1 MNLRDKISAPFTR
14 LKGDARRGFASIGWM
29 GISQICGLVLRLGSN
44 LILTRLLAPE
54 AFGLLGTALAFM
66 TTLEW
71 LSDMGV
77 APALIR
83 HPKGTDPRYLSTG
96 WWITLF
102 RGSGLAL
109 VAASCAW
116 PAALFYEQP
125 ELTGVLAVLA
135 LRPLLMGLRS
145 PAVPMLRRD
154 LNYRSIF
161 FDELAMTIG
170 GTATS
175 VVMALIMPS
184 VWAIVAGTIVG
195 AIVGIVV
202 SYILCPMRPGRF
214 SREASGEICGFGRQI
229 LLNTLVMA
237 LWLNLDRLLGLKLIS
252 AADLGLYTVAWNL
265 AAVAEGIVT
274 RCCDVHFSMLSRLES
289 PSEQLR
295 SHTQIADK
303 VGKWLMPAF
312 AVIACLSPVVIWI
325 LYDERYEGAG
335 ILLAVMVCRLMIRGY
350 GQLQFQF
357 LMARSHVNI
366 ATLSYG
372 VALVCHIAMIIPL
385 TQFAGVLGLA
395 LSSMM
400 STIIMT
406 VTQAALTGERLHTR
420 LTPVAATLS
429 WMAVGVSAACLM
441 TQLSF

>member
-1 MNLRDKISAPFTR
+1 MSLYQKLQNPFQR
-14 LKGDARRGFASIGWM
+14 LKGDARRGAASIGWM

-83 HPKGTDPRYLSTG
+83 HPKGTQKDYLSTG

-102 RGSGLAL
+102 RGTCLGA

-116 PAALFYEQP
+116 PAAMFYEQP
-125 ELTGVLAVLA
+125 ELAGVLAVLA
-135 LRPLLMGLRS
+135 LRPLLMAFRS
-145 PAVPMLRRD
+145 PAVPVLRRE

-161 FDELAMTIG
+161 FDELSMTIG
-170 GTATS
+170 GTFTS
-175 VVMALIMPS
+175 VALALIIPS
-184 VWAIVAGTIVG
+184 VWAIVGGTIVG
-195 AIVGIVV
+195 ALVGIVV
-202 SYILCPMRPGRF
+202 SYVLCPMKPSGY
-214 SREASGEICGFGRQI
+214 SNEASQEICGFGRQI
-229 LLNTLVMA
+229 LVNTLVMA

-265 AAVAEGIVT
+265 AAVAEGIIT
-274 RCCDVHFSMLSRLES
+274 RACDVHFSMLSRLS
-289 PSEQLR
+289 TPAEQLR
-295 SHTQIADK
+295 SHAEIAGK
-303 VGKWLMPAF
+303 VSKWLMPVF
-312 AVIACLSPVVIWI
+312 AVVACLSPVVIWV
-325 LYDERYEGAG
+325 LYDERYAGAG
-335 ILLAVMVCRLMIRGY
+335 ILLAVMICRLMIRGY

-357 LMARSHVNI
+357 LMARSHVTI
-366 ATLSYG
+366 ATVAYG

-385 TQFAGVLGLA
+385 TTYAGVLGLA
-395 LSSMM
+395 LSSML
-400 STIIMT
+400 STIVMT

-420 LTPVAATLS
+420 LTPVATTLG
-429 WMAVGVSAACLM
+429 WMALGVSTACFVA
-441 TQLSF
+441 QL